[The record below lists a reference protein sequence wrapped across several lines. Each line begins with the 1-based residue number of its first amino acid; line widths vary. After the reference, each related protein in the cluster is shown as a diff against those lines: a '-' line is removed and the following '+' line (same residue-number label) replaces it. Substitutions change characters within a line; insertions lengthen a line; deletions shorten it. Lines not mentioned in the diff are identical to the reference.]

1 MESLEVR
8 EPHETDRPG
17 ILAVANESVAGVP
30 GAGPQDEWLRNR
42 RSFDRSRGVQ
52 QELVAEASGSLVGYA
67 ALESRDPAKPR
78 SFRLF
83 VVCAP
88 QLLETV
94 GERLY
99 AELQARLGKLGAA
112 EAWFQEYAS
121 GAEFIAFARKRGF
134 SELGRFVLQDIEL
147 IVLGKSPVDVV
158 A

>member
-8 EPHETDRPG
+8 APHEADWPA

-42 RSFDRSRGVQ
+42 RSCDLSRGVQ
-52 QELVAEASGSLVGYA
+52 QQLVAEASGSLVGYA
-67 ALESRDPAKPR
+67 ALEARDPAKPR

-94 GERLY
+94 GARLY
-99 AELQARLGKLGAA
+99 AELHGRLAKLGAA
-112 EAWFQEYAS
+112 EAWFQEYAA
-121 GAEFIAFARKRGF
+121 GAELIAFAGNRGF
-134 SELGRFVLQDIEL
+134 AERGRFVLQDVEL
-147 IVLGKSPVDVV
+147 IVLAKSPLD
-158 A
+158 AGT